1 MLHTLDGDGNWIAKA
16 QVGWKMIPA
25 LLSFIGERNEI
36 LLNRN
41 MGVGEYQHIY
51 ALSYFVLLDKDPG
64 DGPGFVLAGD
74 DEAEEEREAE
84 RGGLGAQQPARA
96 PCRPHQEPCSYPV
109 GDGESDAERHK
120 ESQGIPDTTMAFRFA
135 QDPGESQQPVECSD
149 KPLVDTEDERDRSAR
164 DARHRV
170 RGAHEEAGEEGQV

>member
-74 DEAEEEREAE
+74 DEAEED
-84 RGGLGAQQPARA
+84 GG
-96 PCRPHQEPCSYPV
+96 PV
-109 GDGESDAERHK
+109 HVNWGHSGD
-120 ESQGIPDTTMAFRFA
+120 
-135 QDPGESQQPVECSD
+135 
-149 KPLVDTEDERDRSAR
+149 EDLPRL
-164 DARHRV
+164 
-170 RGAHEEAGEEGQV
+170 